1 MKNDPSISAQLAKLE
16 PNQVGLLA
24 WSLLAYPQGMASG
37 IPGIPGQPDP
47 DTPQPSEP
55 TTPSQPPE
63 HGEPLIPDNTP
74 SPDA

>member
-24 WSLLAYPQGMASG
+24 WSLLAHPQSLAG
-37 IPGIPGQPDP
+37 GIPGQPDP

-55 TTPSQPPE
+55 IKPSQPPE
-63 HGEPLIPDNTP
+63 HGEPLIPDETDSP
-74 SPDA
+74 SLS

>member
-1 MKNDPSISAQLAKLE
+1 MKIDPSISAQLAKLE

-24 WSLLAYPQGMASG
+24 WSLLAHPQSLAGG

-55 TTPSQPPE
+55 SQPSEP
-63 HGEPLIPDNTP
+63 GEPLLPDETP
-74 SPDA
+74 SPTA

>member
-24 WSLLAYPQGMASG
+24 WSLLAHPQGMTSG

-55 TTPSQPPE
+55 TTPSQPP
-63 HGEPLIPDNTP
+63 GEPLIPDNTP
-74 SPDA
+74 SPEA